1 MVRLDNLRRVAAM
14 VTAMALALLLTA
26 CFVLPGKFTATL
38 DLRNSGQFAYTYQG
52 EIVVLGLTNLA
63 EIAMA
68 QKPKPEF
75 QPSTCYKKDSET
87 ERDCTAAEVAQQ
99 KTEWE
104 AEQKATAERDLKDK
118 EMIAKALG
126 GVDPTDPRSAADLA
140 ARLSGQAGFKRVTYK
155 GGGIYDVDYSIS
167 GQLSY
172 DYAFPTIERMPQ
184 ILPFIALNRR
194 ANGEV
199 RIDSPLMQQA
209 ALSMPG
215 GNAANIFA
223 QVQAAKAG
231 KTAGALKDFPV
242 LDGHFTLTTDGVIL
256 SNNTEHGAKP
266 VAGGKQLDWDVN
278 FMTPIAPMAL
288 IGLAK

>member
-1 MVRLDNLRRVAAM
+1 MAHFVIPRRIAAI
-14 VTAMALALLLTA
+14 VTAAALTLMLTA
-26 CFVLPGKFTATL
+26 CFVLPGKFAATL
-38 DLRNSGQFAYTYQG
+38 DLRKNGQFTYTYQG

-75 QPSTCYKKDSET
+75 QPATCYKKDSET
-87 ERDCTAAEVAQQ
+87 ERDCTVSEVAQQ
-99 KTEWE
+99 KADWE
-104 AEQKATAERDLKDK
+104 TEQKATAERDLKDK
-118 EMIAKALG
+118 EMIVKALG
-126 GVDPTDPRSAADLA
+126 GVDPTDPKSAANLA

-155 GGGIYDVDYSIS
+155 GNGVYDVDYSIS
-167 GQLSY
+167 GQLAY

-184 ILPFIALNRR
+184 VLPFVALNRR

-223 QVQAAKAG
+223 QVQAAKQG
-231 KTAGALKDFPV
+231 KNAAVAKDFPV

-266 VAGGKQLDWDVN
+266 AVGGKQLDWEIN

-288 IGLAK
+288 IELAK